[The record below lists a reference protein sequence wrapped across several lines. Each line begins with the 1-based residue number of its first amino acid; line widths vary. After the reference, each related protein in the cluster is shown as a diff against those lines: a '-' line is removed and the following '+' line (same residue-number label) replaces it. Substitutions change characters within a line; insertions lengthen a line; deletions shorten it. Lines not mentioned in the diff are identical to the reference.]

1 MASTG
6 QFVSASAMARHLCF
20 ERAMLD
26 KLLVQGVVE
35 RQSDGRYE
43 LDSTRAAYIRHLR
56 AEKRASPRTVAD
68 AGFVRAKTRL
78 VDLRYA
84 QQSGQLMHTDEAVDV
99 VERLMGLFTS
109 GLSNLVARV
118 SRGDRGLKQR
128 LEDAVFDI
136 RNALA
141 DQAEKL
147 AKADEPE
154 AAA

>member
-56 AEKRASPRTVAD
+56 AEKRASPRAVAD

-141 DQAEKL
+141 DEAEKL

>member
-1 MASTG
+1 
-6 QFVSASAMARHLCF
+6 
-20 ERAMLD
+20 
-26 KLLVQGVVE
+26 
-35 RQSDGRYE
+35 
-43 LDSTRAAYIRHLR
+43 
-56 AEKRASPRTVAD
+56 
-68 AGFVRAKTRL
+68 
-78 VDLRYA
+78 
-84 QQSGQLMHTDEAVDV
+84 
-99 VERLMGLFTS
+99 MGLFTS

-141 DQAEKL
+141 DEAEKL